1 MNGRQEVTVIISG
14 GNAWVTSEI
23 LVVGGTTW
31 TEGITH
37 KNVVWLLVTRKTV
50 CLFPGPKLPKAI
62 KAAAMAS
69 YPDASKVV
77 FVGGQ
82 TASIKSAS
90 VSQEDIYELNC
101 SPDGI
106 CEWKTIPL
114 KLSIARH
121 SHVAMFVPGN
131 MVDCDN

>member
-31 TEGITH
+31 TDGITH

-50 CLFPGPKLPKAI
+50 CLFPGPKLPKSI
-62 KAAAMAS
+62 NNAAMAS
-69 YPDASKVV
+69 SPDASKVV
-77 FVGGQ
+77 FVGGLS
-82 TASIKSAS
+82 TSDK
-90 VSQEDIYELNC
+90 VSQKDIYELSC

-114 KLSIARH
+114 KLSIARR
-121 SHVAMFVPGN
+121 SHVAMFVPGD
-131 MVDCDN
+131 MVDCEN